1 MGATSEQCHTG
12 KCCGLSDSQNVYD
25 NPEFFAG
32 YSQMER
38 FGAGW
43 SLALEQPIFLSM
55 LPNVQGLRVLDLG
68 CGLGQLSYHIANA
81 GAAEVVAVD
90 ISQTMLERARH
101 ERSHPHVTYQREA
114 IEDLRFEPGRFGL
127 IVSSLA
133 LHYVPNYRDL
143 VKRMAMWLTPGG
155 VLVYSTEHPIYTA
168 RLPGE
173 GWILDEH
180 GQRVGWQI
188 DNYFHEGMREEH
200 WFVEGVR
207 KYHRTIATLL
217 DGLLDAGFRIERV
230 VEPAPDVDRL
240 QLRPHESEHLR
251 RPMFLLVRASIPSE
265 R

>member
-1 MGATSEQCHTG
+1 MGATSEQRHTG

-43 SLALEQPIFLSM
+43 SRALEQPTFLGM

-90 ISQTMLERARH
+90 ISQTMLERART
-101 ERSHPHVTYQREA
+101 ERIHPHGTYQREA

-133 LHYVPNYRDL
+133 LHYVANYRDL
-143 VKRMAMWLTPGG
+143 VKRMAIWLTPA
-155 VLVYSTEHPIYTA
+155 VCSCIRPSIRSTRLVYLAKVGYWTSTANALAGGSTTI
-168 RLPGE
+168 
-173 GWILDEH
+173 
-180 GQRVGWQI
+180 
-188 DNYFHEGMREEH
+188 F
-200 WFVEGVR
+200 R
-207 KYHRTIATLL
+207 KACAKST
-217 DGLLDAGFRIERV
+217 GL
-230 VEPAPDVDRL
+230 
-240 QLRPHESEHLR
+240 
-251 RPMFLLVRASIPSE
+251 
-265 R
+265 